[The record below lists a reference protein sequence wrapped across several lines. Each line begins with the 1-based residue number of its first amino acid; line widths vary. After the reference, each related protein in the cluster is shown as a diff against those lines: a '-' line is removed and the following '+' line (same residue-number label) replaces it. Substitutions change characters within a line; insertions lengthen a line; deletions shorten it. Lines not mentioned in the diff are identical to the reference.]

1 MFSLFRSF
9 VPLFNPVG
17 FGAADFLELLVA
29 ALLAAALIG
38 WPFLAGLARRLAAR
52 TTWCMIA
59 LAILPIAL
67 RLALLPWHPVPTSL
81 GADDSSFL
89 LLGDTLAHFRLANP
103 PHPMHRFFET
113 LFVLQEPSYSSIYS
127 LGQGL
132 LLAFGKLLFGLPWAG
147 VALSVGAL
155 AALTYWMLRAWMP
168 PIWALLGGL
177 FAAIQFGPLSMWMN
191 TYWGGALAG
200 CAGCLV
206 FGALPRVRECWRARG
221 ALLLGLGFAI
231 HMLTRP
237 FETVIL
243 ALCLA
248 LYFLPLA
255 WRRQH
260 LRAMLKAAAVAL
272 LVVAAAAG
280 LILLDDKRVT
290 GHWTTLPYALSRY
303 RYGVPCT
310 FTFQP
315 NAVPHGDLTG
325 SQQAAWQ
332 YQTEMHGPGTD
343 TPGRYVDRLFERVR
357 FYRFFFLPALYL
369 ALPFF
374 LWRLREPRF
383 RYVLLTALLFALG
396 SNLYP
401 YFYAHYIAG
410 ITCLFVLMSVAGL
423 EQLSRMSIAGRRVGY
438 DAARV
443 IVALC
448 GVHFVFWYGV
458 QFFPAQPAAQR
469 LMDYSSWDA
478 INYGDPDGR
487 LAVAAQLASQP
498 GRQLVFVHYGPEHKV
513 AEWVYN
519 EADIDAAR
527 VVWARDLGPQEDDAL
542 RRYYP
547 QRTAWVLEPDARL
560 PELVPYSTYMESLMP
575 PPAPA
580 TQPAAQPGQ
589 QHQSIM
595 LENVK

>member
-1 MFSLFRSF
+1 MLSLFRSF

-17 FGAADFLELLVA
+17 FGAADFLELMVA
-29 ALLAAALIG
+29 GLLAAAMIG
-38 WPFLAGLARRLAAR
+38 GPFLAGAARRLAAR
-52 TTWCMIA
+52 TAWCMIA

-103 PHPMHRFFET
+103 PHPLHRFFET

-132 LLAFGKLLFGLPWAG
+132 LLAGGKLLFGLPWAG
-147 VALSVGAL
+147 IALSVGAL

-177 FAAIQFGPLSMWMN
+177 LAAVQFGPLSMWMN

-206 FGALPRVRECWRARG
+206 FGALPRLRERWRPRDAF
-221 ALLLGLGFAI
+221 LLGLGFAI

-243 ALCLA
+243 ALSVA
-248 LYFLPLA
+248 LYFLPLV
-255 WRRQH
+255 WRRRH
-260 LRAMLKAAAVAL
+260 LRALAKAGAVAL
-272 LVVAAAAG
+272 LAVAPAAG
-280 LILLDDKRVT
+280 LILLHDKRVT
-290 GHWTTLPYALSRY
+290 GHWTTLPYAFSRF

-315 NAVPHGDLTG
+315 NAVPHGELTS
-325 SQQAAWQ
+325 SQQLAWQ
-332 YQTEMHGPGTD
+332 YQSEVHGQGTD
-343 TPGRYVDRLFERVR
+343 TPGRYVDRLFQRVR

-374 LWRLREPRF
+374 LWRLREARF
-383 RYVLLTALLFALG
+383 RYVLLTVLLFALA
-396 SNLYP
+396 SNFYP

-423 EQLSRMSIAGRRVGY
+423 EQLSRLSIAGAG
-438 DAARV
+438 AWATM
-443 IVALC
+443 
-448 GVHFVFWYGV
+448 
-458 QFFPAQPAAQR
+458 QR
-469 LMDYSSWDA
+469 A
-478 INYGDPDGR
+478 
-487 LAVAAQLASQP
+487 
-498 GRQLVFVHYGPEHKV
+498 
-513 AEWVYN
+513 
-519 EADIDAAR
+519 
-527 VVWARDLGPQEDDAL
+527 
-542 RRYYP
+542 
-547 QRTAWVLEPDARL
+547 
-560 PELVPYSTYMESLMP
+560 
-575 PPAPA
+575 
-580 TQPAAQPGQ
+580 
-589 QHQSIM
+589 
-595 LENVK
+595 